1 MTTDQ
6 ATRLRELAAEQTG
19 RQGERVRPST
29 PVTPSIASMEPSI
42 GEPASSLAHATAF
55 VSGKGGVGKSNL
67 ALNLSIA
74 LACRGKKV
82 VLFDADMGMAN
93 LDVLCGLTPQAT
105 LEDVVKGRARLR
117 DVLVTGPGGFQLVP
131 GASGVAAMANLDG
144 LSRRR
149 ILSQLSLLD
158 DVADHLLIDMGAG
171 ISSSVIPFAAVA
183 DRVVVVTTPEPTA
196 MTDAY
201 GVIKT
206 LVSRGFGSRLELVVN
221 MVHSHEEG
229 LGVYRRI
236 ERVVDRF
243 LGVKLRL
250 AAVLPH
256 DPLLSSAV
264 RVRKPVLLASPHAPI
279 TRAIDGLARSILG
292 IQSLSGDLAT
302 HSGPQASD
310 ANEVAEASEQA
321 GFFHRLARMLKTRG

>member
-6 ATRLRELAAEQTG
+6 ATRLRELAANMAGNKKTP
-19 RQGERVRPST
+19 GETHRPAPS
-29 PVTPSIASMEPSI
+29 PSISSRERPVG
-42 GEPASSLAHATAF
+42 GEPPRLAHATAF

-74 LACRGKKV
+74 LACRGRKV

-105 LEDVVKGRARLR
+105 LEDVVKGRAKLR

-149 ILSQLSLLD
+149 IISQLSLLD

-206 LVSRGFGSRLELVVN
+206 LVNRGFGSRLELVVN
-221 MVHSHEEG
+221 MAHTHDEG
-229 LGVYRRI
+229 LGVFRRI
-236 ERVVDRF
+236 HRVVRQF
-243 LGVKLRL
+243 LGAELRL
-250 AAVLPH
+250 AAILPH

-279 TRAIDGLARSILG
+279 TRAIDGLAKSILG
-292 IQSLSGDLAT
+292 IESLDQGPAISAETGAQAT
-302 HSGPQASD
+302 AQPASPKT
-310 ANEVAEASEQA
+310 
-321 GFFHRLARMLKTRG
+321 GFFQRLSRILASRD

>member
-6 ATRLRELAAEQTG
+6 ATRLRELAAEKRDDPGGPPRNTDPVASLISA
-19 RQGERVRPST
+19 GES
-29 PVTPSIASMEPSI
+29 SIAESAP
-42 GEPASSLAHATAF
+42 SLAHATAF

-149 ILSQLSLLD
+149 IISQLSLLD

-201 GVIKT
+201 GVIKA
-206 LVSRGFGSRLELVVN
+206 LVNRGFGSRLELVVN
-221 MVHSHEEG
+221 MAHTHEEG
-229 LGVYRRI
+229 LGVFRRI

-243 LGVKLRL
+243 LGVQLRL

-292 IQSLSGDLAT
+292 IQSLSECAVSADRAQVT
-302 HSGPQASD
+302 DPARVSSQP
-310 ANEVAEASEQA
+310 
-321 GFFHRLARMLKTRG
+321 GFFNRLASMLKPRA

>member
-1 MTTDQ
+1 MQ
-6 ATRLRELAAEQTG
+6 AA
-19 RQGERVRPST
+19 T
-29 PVTPSIASMEPSI
+29 PVTPSITSMEPSI
-42 GEPASSLAHATAF
+42 GEPTRSLAHATAF

-149 ILSQLSLLD
+149 IISQLSLLD

-221 MVHSHEEG
+221 MAHSHEEG

-243 LGVKLRL
+243 LDVKLRL

-292 IQSLSGDLAT
+292 IQSLSGELVSPERSQVTEDA
-302 HSGPQASD
+302 GVSD
-310 ANEVAEASEQA
+310 QP
-321 GFFHRLARMLKTRG
+321 GFFHRLARMLKSRA

>member
-6 ATRLRELAAEQTG
+6 ATRLRELAAEKTNATQTG
-19 RQGERVRPST
+19 KPGRPARSQAI
-29 PVTPSIASMEPSI
+29 PSM
-42 GEPASSLAHATAF
+42 GPASGGEVRSLAHATAF

-74 LACRGKKV
+74 LACRGRKV

-93 LDVLCGLTPQAT
+93 LDVLCGLSPQAT
-105 LEDVVKGRARLR
+105 LEDVVKGRAKLR

-144 LSRRR
+144 LTRRR
-149 ILSQLSLLD
+149 IISQLSLLD

-206 LVSRGFGSRLELVVN
+206 LVTRGFGSRLELVVN
-221 MVHSHEEG
+221 MAHSHEEG
-229 LGVYRRI
+229 VGVYRRI
-236 ERVVDRF
+236 DRVVRQF
-243 LGVKLRL
+243 LGAKLRL
-250 AAVLPH
+250 AAILPH

-292 IQSLSGDLAT
+292 IPLPG
-302 HSGPQASD
+302 
-310 ANEVAEASEQA
+310 AEPAISADPPAPGASEA
-321 GFFHRLARMLKTRG
+321 PSAPTGFFQRLSRLLGPRG

>member
-6 ATRLRELAAEQTG
+6 ATRLRELAADMKDQSGKREH
-19 RQGERVRPST
+19 
-29 PVTPSIASMEPSI
+29 VTSPASSSISSMEQPL
-42 GEPASSLAHATAF
+42 GAEVSSLAHATAF

-105 LEDVVKGRARLR
+105 LEDVVKGQARLR

-149 ILSQLSLLD
+149 IISQLSLLD

-221 MVHSHEEG
+221 MAHTHEEG

-236 ERVVDRF
+236 ERVVGQF
-243 LGVKLRL
+243 LGAKLRL
-250 AAVLPH
+250 AAILPH

-264 RVRKPVLLASPHAPI
+264 RIRKPVLLASPHAPI
-279 TRAIDGLARSILG
+279 TRAIDGLARSMLG
-292 IQSLSGDLAT
+292 IQSLSGEAVLADRSQT
-302 HSGPQASD
+302 PDSAGT
-310 ANEVAEASEQA
+310 SEQS
-321 GFFHRLARMLKTRG
+321 GFFKRLARMLKSKA

>member
-6 ATRLRELAAEQTG
+6 ATRLRELAADMKDTP
-19 RQGERVRPST
+19 GEHERDAAPPVR
-29 PVTPSIASMEPSI
+29 SIPSMEQPLDQ
-42 GEPASSLAHATAF
+42 PPPSLAHATAF

-149 ILSQLSLLD
+149 IISQLSLLD

-221 MVHSHEEG
+221 MAHTHEEG

-243 LGVKLRL
+243 LGAKLRL
-250 AAVLPH
+250 AAILPH
-256 DPLLSSAV
+256 DPLLSNAV

-292 IQSLSGDLAT
+292 IQSLSGDAVLADQ
-302 HSGPQASD
+302 PQVPAP
-310 ANEVAEASEQA
+310 EVTCEKS
-321 GFFHRLARMLKTRG
+321 GFFQRLARMLTSKS